1 MTDAEIG
8 LLDAMTTIMEILL
21 ALGIEPSVLE
31 VPLRFQRDGQRAAGR
46 VDAAVVLDILLDYVT
61 RSRACTAA
69 RKSSTNSAGTTKGNG
84 LRAIKGGRMFW
95 FML

>member
-1 MTDAEIG
+1 
-8 LLDAMTTIMEILL
+8 MEILL

-61 RSRACTAA
+61 DQGLAQRRENLRLIQREPPRGTA
-69 RKSSTNSAGTTKGNG
+69 
-84 LRAIKGGRMFW
+84 
-95 FML
+95 